1 MVGLRQRSDNL
12 MTGATGRR
20 EARAIRRACPQE
32 AIRRASLKPGDAGD
46 RDAAAAIAAATL
58 AAAAPVGLAATAE
71 DASFSVHMLSVDEEE
86 DEMPKPIAPQRM
98 HKRVSRKEKSAVRRA
113 CPKEGLRRASIRPD
127 AFAHEAVIQAAIE
140 ADRSSAPPSLEGGA
154 VAEHQSQS
162 PSRPHS
168 ADFSPRT
175 KKAVRRA
182 IPKKALS
189 FREREQHAGP
199 KQRNSVPEPADL
211 TDLAAIGKERAG
223 ACPPG
228 AAFPA

>member
-1 MVGLRQRSDNL
+1 
-12 MTGATGRR
+12 MTGAAGKR

-32 AIRRASLKPGDAGD
+32 AIRRASLKPSDPNA
-46 RDAAAAIAAATL
+46 RAAAEAAAAVTVT
-58 AAAAPVGLAATAE
+58 APIQVGLAASAA
-71 DASFSVHMLSVDEEE
+71 DASFSVHMQSVDEEEE

-98 HKRVSRKEKSAVRRA
+98 HNRVSRKEKNAVRRA

-127 AFAHEAVIQAAIE
+127 ALAHNAVIQAAVE
-140 ADRSSAPPSLEGGA
+140 AGRRSAPACMEGGSA
-154 VAEHQSQS
+154 VPEHRPQS

-189 FREREQHAGP
+189 FRELEQHADL
-199 KQRNSVPEPADL
+199 KQRKSAPADL
-211 TDLAAIGKERAG
+211 TDLAALDKEHAG
-223 ACPPG
+223 TCPPG